1 MDKKLDEFNP
11 NENRNYQDDNR
22 NAYFAN
28 NRGGHTLPPRGNS
41 GYNNRRGGYRNRE
54 WESRDRPNFTH
65 RNEYGD
71 RRPPYNKYRNDNQ
84 YSDRYYGE
92 QRRPPPRYYNDYNNN
107 RNNNYNNSYRENNN
121 PNFNRN
127 FFNEE
132 IEEFDEQIEIKKE
145 KEKSV
150 NEFKKKYGKIME
162 EFKILFINESLKEEQ
177 IIQILNNII
186 SNPNLTIFEAMN
198 SIYRQVHIIK
208 TLNIKKEN
216 RQYGPNKDILY
227 FEFEENMNKKNLVEV
242 IQKYKIYKTEEE
254 IQDKNNN
261 EEEINLHFDNDNN
274 EEIFNK
280 EIIPNYFD
288 KSWLYVDNFDKR
300 RKLVKDEEGYFNYLP
315 IMNPEGKL
323 DNKDD
328 DIYAKNENEI
338 SYHALFYKTQMC
350 KECNI
355 SKDNKIETQL
365 LCPYA
370 HDILKDFRIIYKYTD
385 EDTCKFMSLL
395 LDSKLFIFQNYK
407 NYIPMSLS
415 PEFNIDTFKVHKCQ
429 LDEGICPNDYHV
441 CPYYHKKSKVDDA
454 RRPPLLFGY
463 SGGTGDICFNAKK
476 KEYCPEKCLCGIF
489 CRFIH
494 NKNEFNYHWEHF
506 RKEFDCKRPKK
517 NGKCIYYKTCY
528 GKHPKNEELIN
539 DEEKE
544 EEEEVDFSVLD
555 DDEDIN
561 KIEKKIKTQLNVAKS
576 LRCRKCQNIKNKLCI
591 FIECKHFCCFD
602 CYRKI
607 FRENKKKK
615 ETNNLCPFCY
625 EKIKTIARFEFK

>member
-1 MDKKLDEFNP
+1 M
-11 NENRNYQDDNR
+11 
-22 NAYFAN
+22 
-28 NRGGHTLPPRGNS
+28 
-41 GYNNRRGGYRNRE
+41 
-54 WESRDRPNFTH
+54 
-65 RNEYGD
+65 
-71 RRPPYNKYRNDNQ
+71 
-84 YSDRYYGE
+84 
-92 QRRPPPRYYNDYNNN
+92 
-107 RNNNYNNSYRENNN
+107 
-121 PNFNRN
+121 
-127 FFNEE
+127 
-132 IEEFDEQIEIKKE
+132 
-145 KEKSV
+145 
-150 NEFKKKYGKIME
+150 
-162 EFKILFINESLKEEQ
+162 
-177 IIQILNNII
+177 
-186 SNPNLTIFEAMN
+186 
-198 SIYRQVHIIK
+198 
-208 TLNIKKEN
+208 
-216 RQYGPNKDILY
+216 
-227 FEFEENMNKKNLVEV
+227 
-242 IQKYKIYKTEEE
+242 
-254 IQDKNNN
+254 
-261 EEEINLHFDNDNN
+261 HFDNDNN